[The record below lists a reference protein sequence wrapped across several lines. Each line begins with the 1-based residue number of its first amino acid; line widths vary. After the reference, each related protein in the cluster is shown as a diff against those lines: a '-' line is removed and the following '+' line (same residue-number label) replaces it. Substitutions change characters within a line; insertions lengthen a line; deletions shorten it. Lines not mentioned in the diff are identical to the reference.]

1 MQDKTIEMKL
11 TSVIKKLREAALKKV
26 EEIKFLEDKITKLNI
41 ENAKLHNTISN
52 IEKKSEKTPPT
63 TEQEAS
69 ILDKPETQN
78 IGSKQLVSE
87 ETDDNIDISINQLK
101 GILDKNWK

>member
-11 TSVIKKLREAALKKV
+11 TSVIKKLRETALKKV

-52 IEKKSEKTPPT
+52 IEKNPEKTPPI